1 MTTGRGWSLL
11 ILGLAVVTLLIGWAV
26 NRHLID
32 RNIEQASQNML
43 LLTDLRRQ
51 ALERYFKTA
60 EAELRFWAARDDL
73 IQQQQWLNGAWVQAL
88 AEGKN
93 PEKMLQHRYIDGNPY
108 PPGERRKFNELT
120 EESTPYMELHAE
132 LHPLARKFVE
142 QRGYYDFLLIS
153 PVGDIHYT
161 VDKEN
166 DFGTNLHTGPF
177 KDTSLAA
184 VFRRA
189 LVYAQSDDVAVSDLA
204 YYEPTAG
211 PAMFMAKA
219 MYGSLGELVGV
230 LALQIPTEGI
240 VEIMDFRGGM
250 GATGETYVVGED
262 LLMRSDSRFSEES
275 TIMKQKVDTTQ
286 VQRALRGEE
295 GVTIDLDYRGNTV
308 LSAYSSATIDETTWA
323 VLAEIDQAEIL
334 ERATSDR
341 PMLAGFML
349 LFYSLAMWSVWFVQ
363 RAGDGTDSASLLG
376 DMDGGFDAGDG

>member
-1 MTTGRGWSLL
+1 MTTRRGWSLL
-11 ILGLAVVTLLIGWAV
+11 ILGLALVTLLIGWAV

-32 RNIEQASQNML
+32 KNIEQASQNML

-60 EAELRFWAARDDL
+60 EAELRFWAAREDL
-73 IQQQQWLNGAWVQAL
+73 IQQQQWLNDAWVRAV
-88 AEGKN
+88 AEGRD
-93 PEKMLQHRYIDGNPY
+93 PEQGLQHYYIDNNPY
-108 PPGERRKFNELT
+108 PPGERRKFNAFT
-120 EESTPYMELHAE
+120 KESPPYMELHAK

-153 PVGDIHYT
+153 PVGNIHYT
-161 VDKEN
+161 VEKEN
-166 DFGTNLHTGPF
+166 DFGSNMLSGPF
-177 KDTSLAA
+177 KDSGLAN

-189 LVYAQSDDVAVSDLA
+189 LEYAHSDDVAVSDLA
-204 YYEPTAG
+204 YYEPSDG

-219 MYGSLGELVGV
+219 MYGAEGALVGV
-230 LALQIPTEGI
+230 LALQIPTESI

-250 GATGETYVVGED
+250 GATGETYIVGED
-262 LLMRSDSRFSEES
+262 LLMRSNSRFSEES
-275 TIMKQKVDTTQ
+275 TIMKKKVDTTQ

-295 GVTIDLDYRGNTV
+295 GVTIDLDYRGQSV

-341 PMLAGFML
+341 PMLAGLML

-363 RAGDGTDSASLLG
+363 RADDAVDSSPLLG